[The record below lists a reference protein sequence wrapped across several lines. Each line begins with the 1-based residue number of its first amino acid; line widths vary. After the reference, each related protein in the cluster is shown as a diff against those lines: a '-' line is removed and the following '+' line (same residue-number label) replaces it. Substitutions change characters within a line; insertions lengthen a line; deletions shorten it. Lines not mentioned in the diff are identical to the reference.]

1 MLQQRDKHGGGSQ
14 VVDYL
19 IEIYYVIL
27 GQSLHHPGVLSSV
40 MRRSW
45 NEESLKSFLLEV
57 NDLPISSR

>member
-1 MLQQRDKHGGGSQ
+1 MA
-14 VVDYL
+14 DYL

-27 GQSLHHPGVLSSV
+27 GQSLYHPGVLSSV